1 MALTRYEFEVLAYLE
16 REGKRHYPI
25 RQISDNL
32 CISGT
37 SVMKCIDCLRGSG
50 LICEDGE
57 ETYITEKGLKT
68 LEPYRVK
75 RAIILAAGFG
85 SRMMPATTDRPKP
98 MVRVNGVRIIDTLLD
113 ALVSVGIT
121 EITIIG
127 GYQFEKL
134 KDLLKKYPSLKLI
147 ENKDYASTNNISS
160 AMLSFDTLHD
170 GCYFCEADLYITN
183 PQIITKY
190 QFASNILGS
199 YSMETDDWSF
209 RMNDGYLTD
218 YKKGNTY
225 CYNYYGIS
233 YWTAEDCEKLKRDFT
248 MVFNQPKDGKDYFWE
263 FIPFVLCKENYKVEI
278 RPCKKQDIM
287 EIDNY
292 FELAQL
298 DVSYRQGESERD
310 EML

>member
-1 MALTRYEFEVLAYLE
+1 MTLTRYEFEVLTYLE
-16 REGKRHYPI
+16 RKRSGIYHI
-25 RQISDNL
+25 RQISDSL
-32 CISGT
+32 CISGMT
-37 SVMKCIDCLRGSG
+37 IMKCVERLKDTG
-50 LICEDGE
+50 LICENE
-57 ETYITEKGLKT
+57 KELFITEKGLET

-85 SRMMPATTDRPKP
+85 SRMMPATADRPKP
-98 MVRVNGVRIIDTLLD
+98 MVKINGVRIIDTLLD

-127 GYQFEKL
+127 GYRYEKL
-134 KDLLKKYPSLKLI
+134 KDLWGKYPFLKI
-147 ENKDYASTNNISS
+147 VENKDYASTNNISS

-170 GCYFCEADLYITN
+170 GCYFCEADLYISN
-183 PQIITKY
+183 PQVILKY
-190 QFASNILGS
+190 QYASNILGS
-199 YSMETDDWSF
+199 YSMETDDWCF
-209 RMNDGYLTD
+209 RMENGYLSD

-233 YWTAEDCEKLKRDFT
+233 YWNAVDCEKLKRDFAT
-248 MVFNQPKDGKDYFWE
+248 VFNQLKDGKDYFWE

-292 FELAQL
+292 YELVQL
-298 DVSYRQGESERD
+298 DSSYRQEGE
-310 EML
+310 